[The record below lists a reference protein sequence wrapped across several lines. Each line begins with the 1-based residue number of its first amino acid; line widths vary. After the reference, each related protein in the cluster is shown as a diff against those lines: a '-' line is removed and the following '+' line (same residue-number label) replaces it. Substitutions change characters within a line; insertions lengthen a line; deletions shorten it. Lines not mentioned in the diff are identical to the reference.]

1 MLGKTSHC
9 TPCDTPLFT
18 FYDTLLPYDI
28 LISCIT
34 LLYRDIRLLYDM
46 FFINNLSSIFVSI
59 IYYKKTTSG

>member
-1 MLGKTSHC
+1 MLGKTSHEKC
-9 TPCDTPLFT
+9 TPYDTPL

-46 FFINNLSSIFVSI
+46 FFINNLSSISVLI